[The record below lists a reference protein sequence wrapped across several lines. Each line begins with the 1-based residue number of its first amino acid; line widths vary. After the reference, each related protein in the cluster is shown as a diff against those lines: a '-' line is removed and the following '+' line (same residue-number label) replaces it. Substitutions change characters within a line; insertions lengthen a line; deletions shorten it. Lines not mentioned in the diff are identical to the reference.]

1 MPYPDF
7 DSPEW
12 AVMAAEFTG
21 SFLIHRQRGVFRCED
36 RLVLFGNDGYSDDI
50 CSRREV
56 EILLEK
62 LANHQPVLGINE
74 DGYAWAIVLTDNGF
88 DEDEL
93 RDIVWDA
100 WMIACDE
107 ATE

>member
-1 MPYPDF
+1 MTDPDC

-36 RLVLFGNDGYSDDI
+36 RFILFGNDGYHYDP
-50 CSRREV
+50 CSLREV

-62 LANHQPVLGINE
+62 LADQQPVLGINE
-74 DGYAWAIVLTDNGF
+74 DGYAWAIVLEDSG
-88 DEDEL
+88 DEEEL
-93 RDIVWDA
+93 RKIVWDA